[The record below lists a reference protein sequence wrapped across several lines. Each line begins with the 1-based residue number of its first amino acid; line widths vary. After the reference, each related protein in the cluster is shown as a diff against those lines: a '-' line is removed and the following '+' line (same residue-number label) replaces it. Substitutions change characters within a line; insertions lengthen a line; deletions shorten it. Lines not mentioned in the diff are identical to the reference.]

1 MSKHGH
7 LIAMNLTNS
16 GVVYPGHPLVLA
28 TIIMEIYGSFDEAN
42 APTGHGW
49 CEALADHRIPGA
61 GDHVGAAVR
70 TLAIGAKGGTA
81 DEMIAYANRYWSE
94 GNAGGHLKN
103 VVAGQQ
109 QADALF
115 YGRPLPDGDIEM
127 HAGVTAE
134 MLRNCTI
141 AHLRSFEP
149 KHEHKIAGV
158 AYMVSQLA
166 KLVPKS
172 AAA

>member
-109 QADALF
+109 QAEAFVARFRDL
-115 YGRPLPDGDIEM
+115 
-127 HAGVTAE
+127 AGVWAS
-134 MLRNCTI
+134 
-141 AHLRSFEP
+141 RSQTVLLSCSGE
-149 KHEHKIAGV
+149 KD
-158 AYMVSQLA
+158 YS
-166 KLVPKS
+166 
-172 AAA
+172 